1 MQKMTEKNE
10 KTLASE
16 EPLAV
21 SSEPIDFFTD
31 EKSDNLTGAIS
42 DVPIVESSDDSS
54 DETIAVPSLE
64 EIQSERKRIRRK
76 DYYRKALVSTV
87 SVLLVVAAVAV
98 LIATLFLPILQVS
111 GDSMSP
117 TLAHDDVLVLV
128 KTKEFER
135 GDLIGFYYQGK
146 ILLKRVIALPED
158 EVIIDADG
166 NVYVNG
172 EILEE
177 NYVTNKELGDCD
189 LEFPY
194 KVPGTSYF
202 VLGDRRSNSV
212 DSRNS
217 IVGAIAQEDIIGKVF
232 IRAWPPSKFGFIS

>member
-1 MQKMTEKNE
+1 MANKHEK
-10 KTLASE
+10 K
-16 EPLAV
+16 V
-21 SSEPIDFFTD
+21 S
-31 EKSDNLTGAIS
+31 
-42 DVPIVESSDDSS
+42 
-54 DETIAVPSLE
+54 VPSLT
-64 EIQSERKRIRRK
+64 EIQSERKRIRRGT
-76 DYYRKALVSTV
+76 YYRQALRGTV

-98 LIATLFLPILQVS
+98 LITTLFLPILQIS

-117 TLAHDDVLVLV
+117 TLEHNEIVVLL
-128 KTKEFER
+128 KTKNFER

-146 ILLKRVIALPED
+146 ILLKRVIAVPED
-158 EVIIDADG
+158 EVAIDADG

-172 EILEE
+172 ELLEE
-177 NYVTNKELGDCD
+177 PYVTDKFLGDCD

-217 IVGAIAQEDIIGKVF
+217 VVGAISRDDIIGKVF
-232 IRAWPPSKFGFIS
+232 IRVWPIPKFGFVY

>member
-1 MQKMTEKNE
+1 MANKHAK
-10 KTLASE
+10 K
-16 EPLAV
+16 V
-21 SSEPIDFFTD
+21 S
-31 EKSDNLTGAIS
+31 
-42 DVPIVESSDDSS
+42 
-54 DETIAVPSLE
+54 VPSLS
-64 EIQSERKRIRRK
+64 EIQSERKRIRRGT
-76 DYYRKALVSTV
+76 YYRQALRGTI

-98 LIATLFLPILQVS
+98 LITTLFLPILQIS

-117 TLAHDDVLVLV
+117 TLEHDEIVVLL

-158 EVIIDADG
+158 EVAIDADG

-172 EILEE
+172 ELLEE
-177 NYVTNKELGDCD
+177 PYVTEKGLGDCD
-189 LEFPY
+189 LKFPY

-217 IVGAIAQEDIIGKVF
+217 VVGAISRDDIIGKVF
-232 IRAWPPSKFGFIS
+232 IRVWPLPEFGFVY

>member
-1 MQKMTEKNE
+1 MANKHEK
-10 KTLASE
+10 K
-16 EPLAV
+16 V
-21 SSEPIDFFTD
+21 S
-31 EKSDNLTGAIS
+31 
-42 DVPIVESSDDSS
+42 
-54 DETIAVPSLE
+54 VPSLT
-64 EIQSERKRIRRK
+64 EIQSERKRIRK
-76 DYYRKALVSTV
+76 GTYYRQALRGTV

-98 LIATLFLPILQVS
+98 LITTLFLPILQIS

-117 TLAHDDVLVLV
+117 TLEHNEIVVLL
-128 KTKEFER
+128 KTKNFER

-146 ILLKRVIALPED
+146 ILLKRVIAVPED
-158 EVIIDADG
+158 EVAIDADG

-172 EILEE
+172 ELLEE
-177 NYVTNKELGDCD
+177 PYVTDKVLGDCD

-217 IVGAIAQEDIIGKVF
+217 VVGAISRDDIIGKVF
-232 IRAWPPSKFGFIS
+232 IRVWPIPKFGFVY

>member
-1 MQKMTEKNE
+1 MFRNSKK
-10 KTLASE
+10 K
-16 EPLAV
+16 V
-21 SSEPIDFFTD
+21 S
-31 EKSDNLTGAIS
+31 
-42 DVPIVESSDDSS
+42 
-54 DETIAVPSLE
+54 VPSLT

-76 DYYRKALVSTV
+76 DYYKQALRGTV
-87 SVLLVVAAVAV
+87 SVLVVVAAVAV
-98 LIATLFLPILQVS
+98 LIATLFLPILQIS

-117 TLAHDDVLVLV
+117 TLEHDEIVVLL
-128 KTKEFER
+128 KTKKFER

-158 EVIIDADG
+158 EVAIDADG

-172 EILEE
+172 EQLEE
-177 NYVTNKELGDCD
+177 PYVTEKSLGDCD

-202 VLGDRRSNSV
+202 VMGDRRSNSV

-217 IVGAIAQEDIIGKVF
+217 VVGSIPQEDIIGKVF
-232 IRAWPPSKFGFIS
+232 VRVWPFSRLGFVY

>member
-1 MQKMTEKNE
+1 MANKQEKNISVP
-10 KTLASE
+10 TL
-16 EPLAV
+16 
-21 SSEPIDFFTD
+21 T
-31 EKSDNLTGAIS
+31 
-42 DVPIVESSDDSS
+42 
-54 DETIAVPSLE
+54 
-64 EIQSERKRIRRK
+64 EIQSERKRIRRGT
-76 DYYRKALVSTV
+76 YYRQALRGTV

-98 LIATLFLPILQVS
+98 LITTLFLPILQIS

-117 TLAHDDVLVLV
+117 TLEHDEIVVLL
-128 KTKEFER
+128 KTKNFER

-158 EVIIDADG
+158 EVAIDADG

-172 EILEE
+172 ELLEE
-177 NYVTNKELGDCD
+177 PYVTDKGLGDCD

-217 IVGAIAQEDIIGKVF
+217 VIGAVSRDDIIGKIF
-232 IRAWPPSKFGFIS
+232 IRVWPMSQFGFVD

>member
-1 MQKMTEKNE
+1 MM
-10 KTLASE
+10 
-16 EPLAV
+16 
-21 SSEPIDFFTD
+21 
-31 EKSDNLTGAIS
+31 DNKHTKQ
-42 DVPIVESSDDSS
+42 VPI
-54 DETIAVPSLE
+54 PSLT
-64 EIQSERKRIRRK
+64 EIQSERKRIRRGY
-76 DYYRKALVSTV
+76 YYRQALRSTV

-98 LIATLFLPILQVS
+98 LIATLFLPILQIS

-117 TLAHDDVLVLV
+117 TLEHDEVVVLL
-128 KTKEFER
+128 KTKKFER

-158 EVIIDADG
+158 EVVIDAEG

-172 EILEE
+172 ELLEE
-177 NYVTNKELGDCD
+177 TYATDKGLGDCD

-217 IVGAIAQEDIIGKVF
+217 LVGPISREDIIGKVY
-232 IRAWPPSKFGFIS
+232 IRVWPFSKFGFVY

>member
-1 MQKMTEKNE
+1 MMANKHAK
-10 KTLASE
+10 K
-16 EPLAV
+16 V
-21 SSEPIDFFTD
+21 S
-31 EKSDNLTGAIS
+31 
-42 DVPIVESSDDSS
+42 
-54 DETIAVPSLE
+54 VPSLS
-64 EIQSERKRIRRK
+64 EIQSERKRIRRGT
-76 DYYRKALVSTV
+76 YYRQALRGTI

-98 LIATLFLPILQVS
+98 LITTLFLPILQIS

-117 TLAHDDVLVLV
+117 TLEHDEIIVLL
-128 KTKEFER
+128 KTKKFER

-158 EVIIDADG
+158 EVAIDADG

-172 EILEE
+172 ELLEE
-177 NYVTNKELGDCD
+177 PYVTEKGLGDCD

-217 IVGAIAQEDIIGKVF
+217 VVGAISRDDIIGKVF
-232 IRAWPPSKFGFIS
+232 IRVWPLPEFGFVY